1 MNDDTTALGTQAVEP
16 GNDAGQSQAPEVQAQ
31 TVSTPEAK
39 SPEFDIEAFK
49 KSVLDE
55 ARKTAK
61 EQAEQDR
68 RRVQSEAD
76 RKIQQILNQTK
87 TEIDAARQAMVD
99 ALKETGID
107 DDTLNKVQSTLP
119 LRQKAAQYDAM
130 LAEQQS
136 RTQAQMLEAQA
147 LAAIQKIGLKREDFG
162 DGEWGG
168 GMPLD
173 VWYEQVAVPKALKL
187 ANERTLKQAVDAKV
201 AEIKTEK
208 TEVQAK
214 AQTGATVMD
223 TGAGGV
229 PDRKTQLTKKFR
241 GSGKVGEYL
250 RQLERE

>member
-1 MNDDTTALGTQAVEP
+1 MNDDTTALETQAVEP

-61 EQAEQDR
+61 EQAEQER

-87 TEIDAARQAMVD
+87 AEVDAARQAMVD

-187 ANERTLKQAVDAKV
+187 ANERALKQAVDAKV